1 MRISWMS
8 DADTFSAFIKNIFPP
23 LKAIIYYDR
32 LRCLPKKKK
41 RKKEKKRK
49 ICALNPKETSPAR
62 YWHCIYMK

>member
-49 ICALNPKETSPAR
+49 I
-62 YWHCIYMK
+62 